1 MAQVLTLWQGRYP
14 ADLVPL
20 MMILLVLLVLG
31 GYALHTLKPDERTR
45 LKERLVAT
53 ASRARKE
60 AARRHAQ
67 PEPFRDALR
76 ERTPWPLV
84 MPALLAV
91 NVLVFLMMGWG
102 STEQETLVGWGASFG
117 PRTTNGEWWRL
128 VASMFVHTGMFQLLV
143 NCAALV
149 QLGLILERLVGHITF
164 GAVYVAAGVLASLVS
179 LSDYPLA
186 VSVGASG
193 AIFGLY
199 GLLLASAAWTAI
211 NRPSVPAAEPET
223 ASGSTFGFSDIPR
236 TERADA
242 AETSEGERSSSAA
255 VNTGVTITLTAARQ
269 LAPIAAIFFL
279 YNLASG
285 ALGSGAEV
293 AGFAA
298 GFICGVVLTR
308 GVSASTPPVP
318 RIAITMAVTLVV
330 AVASAVPLRGMADV
344 RTEISHI
351 LAVEASTAS
360 VYQGAVAQFKLGA
373 VSSEALA
380 QVIERKIT
388 PELHAVQAR
397 LKTLGRVP
405 PEHQPL
411 VASAEEYL
419 KLRDES
425 WRLRAAALHK
435 SSMLALRK
443 AEAAER
449 ASLGA
454 LERIKPTEP
463 ADPK

>member
-1 MAQVLTLWQGRYP
+1 
-14 ADLVPL
+14 
-20 MMILLVLLVLG
+20 MILLVILVLG
-31 GYALHTLKPDERTR
+31 GYALYTMSPDERTR

-53 ASRARKE
+53 AWRARDE
-60 AARRHAQ
+60 AARRHAE

-84 MPALLAV
+84 MPALLAA
-91 NVLVFLMMGWG
+91 NVIVFLMMGWG
-102 STEQETLVGWGASFG
+102 STEPEALVGWGASFG

-143 NCAALV
+143 NCAALA
-149 QLGLILERLVGHITF
+149 QLGLILERLVGHTTF
-164 GAVYVAAGVLASLVS
+164 AAVYISAGVLASLVS
-179 LSDYPLA
+179 LSDYPMA
-186 VSVGASG
+186 VSAGASG

-211 NRPSVPAAEPET
+211 HRPSAPSDEPQPASLE
-223 ASGSTFGFSDIPR
+223 TFGFR
-236 TERADA
+236 ELAQADPAEA
-242 AETSEGERSSSAA
+242 AEASEPDPRLNAA
-255 VNTGVTITLTAARQ
+255 MNPGVVMTLTAAQR
-269 LAPIAAIFFL
+269 LAPIAAVFFL

-285 ALGSGAEV
+285 GLGSGAEI

-318 RIAITMAVTLVV
+318 RVAITMAVTVVV
-330 AVASAVPLRGMADV
+330 AVASAVPLRGVADV
-344 RTEISHI
+344 RPEISRV
-351 LAVEASTAS
+351 LAVEESTAGT
-360 VYQGAVAQFKLGA
+360 YQNAVKQFKLGA
-373 VSSEALA
+373 VNAEALA
-380 QVIERKIT
+380 QVIELKIT
-388 PELHAVQAR
+388 PELHAMQAR

-411 VASAEEYL
+411 LASAEEYL

-435 SSMLALRK
+435 SSMPALRK
-443 AEAAER
+443 AETAER
-449 ASLGA
+449 ASLEA
-454 LERIKPTEP
+454 LERIKP
-463 ADPK
+463 ADTTDQK